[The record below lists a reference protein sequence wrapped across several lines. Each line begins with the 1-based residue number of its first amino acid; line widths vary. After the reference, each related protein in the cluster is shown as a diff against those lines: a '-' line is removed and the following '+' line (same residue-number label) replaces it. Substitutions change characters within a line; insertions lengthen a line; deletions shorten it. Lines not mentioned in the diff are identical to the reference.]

1 MSAIGGGD
9 GRGGAARAAAIG
21 LALGALLGLGG
32 CQLLLGIDSREAR
45 EVDAGTPEAGAP
57 DAASADASTQDADAG
72 LDVDGGD
79 GAPSSTFPSAIVG
92 DVVALTPDSIV
103 AEPSGEITAWRD
115 VVSGTRKA
123 ESRSL
128 AASSPLVAM
137 VGGRRCADF
146 SRGSLLVLADDGVLH
161 PPSGEYSVLA
171 VAQPS
176 ATLDNGDFGRA
187 AVART
192 ASTGTPAGTW
202 YYSYRGYALFTEF
215 RRLDR
220 TSTESERKYAA
231 RLEASLETQSGVEVA
246 EPTARAKAAPEEL
259 EAVALH
265 VTGGKLYLHVGAQTY
280 GPIAGSTAQP
290 LKADLLLGKV
300 DADDDYSATGFK
312 GKLCAVVVHHGP
324 QTTAEVVGR
333 LATLRAAFR

>member
-1 MSAIGGGD
+1 ML
-9 GRGGAARAAAIG
+9 G
-21 LALGALLGLGG
+21 LSLGLLLGVGG

-45 EVDAGTPEAGAP
+45 AVDAGAAEASAL
-57 DAASADASTQDADAG
+57 DAAAADASTPDADAG
-72 LDVDGGD
+72 AAADVADGGD
-79 GAPSSTFPSAIVG
+79 GAPPSTFPAAIAG

-128 AASSPLVAM
+128 AASAPLVAM

-146 SRGSLLVLADDGVLH
+146 SRGSLLVLADDGFLSS
-161 PPSGEYSVLA
+161 PSGETSVLA
-171 VAQPS
+171 VVQPS
-176 ATLDNGDFGRA
+176 ATLDSGDFGRA

-192 ASTGTPAGTW
+192 VSTGAPAGTW

-246 EPTARAKAAPEEL
+246 EPTARPKGAPEEL

-265 VTGGKLYLHVGAQTY
+265 VTGGQLYLHVGAQTY
-280 GPIAGSTAQP
+280 GPVAGSTAQP
-290 LKADLLLGKV
+290 AKADLLLGKV

-324 QTTAEVVGR
+324 QTTAEVRAR